1 MKEGTEKPCTVTNV
15 CCLAHEQYL
24 ATRRKIF
31 ILMGKC
37 SQAMLHG
44 TSKYPNCKAKVM
56 EFATNFFQL
65 VANKWFATFI
75 HVRVLQ
81 SNAVF
86 FSTEKCALYLKKY
99 NFVFVS

>member
-44 TSKYPNCKAKVM
+44 TSKYPNCKAKIM
-56 EFATNFFQL
+56 EFATNIFPL
-65 VANKWFATFI
+65 GLL
-75 HVRVLQ
+75 VLQ
-81 SNAVF
+81 SNGVF